1 MSTVRDQHREAMDL
15 ADRADMEKRRGNVDT
30 ARQFYGQAFKLEQAA
45 ATALATR
52 YQDEPSRSI
61 LYRSAASL
69 AMDIQQFNEAERLIA
84 AALSGF
90 PPPDIAEEL
99 RDLLEQIHL
108 QLRAATDSTEESG
121 EINTFTGEL
130 RSADSSTST
139 SRLQLVKDGLKSPPI
154 IVAAGLLNDIVRPM
168 WEDTV
173 EVTAQRRKNGKFYLV
188 DIKKKQ
194 ENGEGQHGTN

>member
-1 MSTVRDQHREAMDL
+1 MNTVRDQHREAMGL
-15 ADRADMEKRRGNVDT
+15 ADRADMEKRRGNLDV
-30 ARQFYGQAFKLEQAA
+30 ARQLYGQAFKLEQSA